1 MASSSTN
8 CSDGSTSS
16 TSSTN
21 DAPSVLL
28 DLPNVIWSLIGTY
41 LTPREV
47 LRIARYRNGIYVGKP
62 HQNIQMRNGRRKI
75 GKFVNLAYKLLV
87 RYDGKED
94 DLIITL
100 FTYYPVKRINYKYT
114 IEYRSWSPTVFF
126 FISKSMKYIKID
138 YLEVRNINTVSNVQ
152 YLENIVVQSRYDGK
166 WDMKIYNVPF
176 YQKLIVKRIAEKR
189 RLNNVFYDVV
199 RYLLTREW
207 FESKKFVKR
216 LMESCDIMPTSCEG
230 DEWSTVKI
238 KGVKKTVVYDDELSR
253 ILNDYHTG
261 QLTSCFA

>member
-8 CSDGSTSS
+8 T
-16 TSSTN
+16 TFFN
-21 DAPSVLL
+21 NEPSVLL
-28 DLPNVIWSLIGTY
+28 ELPNVIWSLIGQY

-62 HQNIQMRNGRRKI
+62 HQNIQMRNGRRKV

-94 DLIITL
+94 DIIITL

-114 IEYRSWSPTVFF
+114 VEYRRWSPTVFF
-126 FISKSMKYIKID
+126 LISKSMKYIKID
-138 YLEVRNINTVSNVQ
+138 YLEIRSINTVSNIQ
-152 YLENIVVQSRYDGK
+152 YLENIVVQSRYNGE
-166 WDMKIYNVPF
+166 WDMKIDGVAHYR
-176 YQKLIVKRIAEKR
+176 KLIVRRINKKR
-189 RLNNVFYDVV
+189 RLNSVFYDVL

-207 FESKKFVKR
+207 FESKRFIKK
-216 LMESCDIMPTSCEG
+216 LMECCDIRPESHDD
-230 DEWSTVKI
+230 DEWNTVKI
-238 KGVKKTVVYDDELSR
+238 KGVRKTIVYDDDLSQ

-261 QLTSCFA
+261 QLTSCLA